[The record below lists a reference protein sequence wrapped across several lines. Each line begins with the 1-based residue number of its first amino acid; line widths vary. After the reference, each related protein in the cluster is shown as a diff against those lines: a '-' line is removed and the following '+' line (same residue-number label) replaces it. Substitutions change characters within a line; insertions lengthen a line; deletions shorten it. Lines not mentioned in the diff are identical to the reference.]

1 MKHVS
6 EEISGGRIRKARLG
20 KGMTLKELAAAV
32 DITSNHLSLVERGVK
47 QPSLLLMD
55 KVAAV
60 TNVSLDWLRNGDGD
74 SSNDSMSPV
83 SEVEDMTGPS
93 SSEIANFSQIDPR
106 LFLTLIMSED
116 SEVTK
121 ENLAFVFHTK
131 KETIDAVL
139 SGENTAAAR
148 GWGPGFATLAQ
159 RLDTPAVCSKLRT
172 LAAYLEREA
181 QIAKRDQM
189 ILLSHSLQRYTEAK
203 RRQGLKPVGT
213 SGEVKAPVPYFCMQ
227 FQGVRGGDW
236 EFRYVRASDINIKWM
251 DDYVNEIMGNLP
263 QRVNLFIVFD
273 DKAIYGAFVDKAID
287 YAEVADTL
295 AAEAPAGCPPSC
307 PPEITAILVD
317 GETYAV
323 QEEKD
328 CCRRSQR
335 SSPRLAAAGASCD
348 CSAPK
353 K

>member
-1 MKHVS
+1 MKQVS
-6 EEISGGRIRKARLG
+6 EKVPGGRIRKVRLDS
-20 KGMTLKELAAAV
+20 GMTLNELAAAV
-32 DITSNHLSLVERGVK
+32 EMTSNHLSLIERGVRN
-47 QPSLLLMD
+47 PSSRLLE
-55 KVAAV
+55 KVAEV
-60 TNVSLDWLRNGDGD
+60 TGVSLDWLRNGDGD

-83 SEVEDMTGPS
+83 SEVEDMTGPG
-93 SSEIANFSQIDPR
+93 SSEIVNFSQIDPR

-148 GWGPGFATLAQ
+148 GWGPGFAMLAQ

-172 LAAYLEREA
+172 LAAYLEKEA

-203 RRQGLKPVGT
+203 RKQDLKPDGT
-213 SGEVKAPVPYFCMQ
+213 FSTAGATVPYFRMQ
-227 FQGVRGGDW
+227 FLSDGGWRW
-236 EFRYVRASDINIKWM
+236 EFRYVQAADIDSV
-251 DDYVNEIMGNLP
+251 DDYATETMGNLP

-273 DKAIYGAFVDKAID
+273 DRAVYDAFVDKAID
-287 YAEVADTL
+287 YAEEADTL
-295 AAEAPAGCPPSC
+295 VAEDPTRCPPSC

-328 CCRRSQR
+328 CW
-335 SSPRLAAAGASCD
+335 PIEYD
-348 CSAPK
+348 
-353 K
+353 